1 MIRDLQISLRT
12 LEPVESSMSFK
23 STTAISSLLFFL
35 AINSQIVKAQ
45 HLNSLPD
52 LNSIPDPSVFL
63 QDTEPIGDSSRQIEE
78 EFSESESKLY
88 LCVPIG
94 LGLYEPNKREPDNS
108 QENSDECILY
118 DSDSF
123 KRE

>member
-1 MIRDLQISLRT
+1 
-12 LEPVESSMSFK
+12 MSFK

-52 LNSIPDPSVFL
+52 LNSIPAPSVFL

-94 LGLYEPNKREPDNS
+94 LGLSEPNKREPDNS
-108 QENSDECILY
+108 QENSDE
-118 DSDSF
+118 
-123 KRE
+123 